1 MTNEGKEKPRFYTC
15 DCFTTDNIFLE
26 EYKLHVRFVS
36 EQQFRL
42 DYQAVS
48 GYQFATFLYEKY
60 KYDEK
65 W

>member
-42 DYQAVS
+42 DYNAVS
-48 GYQFATFLYEKY
+48 GYQFDTF
-60 KYDEK
+60 
-65 W
+65 